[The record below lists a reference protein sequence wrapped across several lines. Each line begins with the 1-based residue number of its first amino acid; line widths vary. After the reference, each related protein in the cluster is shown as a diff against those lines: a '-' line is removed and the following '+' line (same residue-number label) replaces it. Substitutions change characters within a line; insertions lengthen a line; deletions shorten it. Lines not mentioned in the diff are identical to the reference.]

1 MENYDEYI
9 TGLQDENSPL
19 NITQLEEFNSTDL
32 SKCLDF
38 YKFTNDIDPLEV
50 AIDENRR
57 RLELATKLIVEL
69 THFMREVENAYAAN
83 KLIEIRNILNK

>member
-1 MENYDEYI
+1 MNYDEYI
-9 TGLQDENSPL
+9 TGLHDENSPL

-38 YKFTNDIDPLEV
+38 YKFTKDIDPLEV

-57 RLELATKLIVEL
+57 KLELATKLIIEL
-69 THFMREVENAYAAN
+69 THVMREVDNAFAAN
-83 KLIEIRNILNK
+83 KLCKIRDILNK